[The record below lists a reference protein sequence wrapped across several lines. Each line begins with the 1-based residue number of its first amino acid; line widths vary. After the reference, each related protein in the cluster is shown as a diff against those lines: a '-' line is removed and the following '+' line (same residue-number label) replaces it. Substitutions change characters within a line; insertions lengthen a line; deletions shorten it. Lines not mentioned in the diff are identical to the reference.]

1 MKKLED
7 IPKNH
12 PFKVPEG
19 YFDRLPGLIQARVSE
34 KTSIWE
40 AKPIVRYAL
49 QYALPVLVLAVASI
63 LYLVPD
69 SSQDADSLL
78 ASVST
83 EELVTYLQES
93 GITTDELLDELQ
105 FDNESIEAIEA
116 EVYFNFKELDDL
128 EEFDLDVNNL

>member
-93 GITTDELLDELQ
+93 GITTDELLGELQ
-105 FDNESIEAIEA
+105 FDNESVEAIEA

-128 EEFDLDVNNL
+128 DEFDLDVNNL